1 MLQKYIRY
9 CTKKVL
15 DAINIATM
23 ELVNMGHAVFTTEFL
38 LLGLLVQNDSSIIT
52 IMEQLKL
59 DTDRLK
65 KRLTDDIFASLEN
78 QTTKIAKAG
87 NIQLT
92 ISGEVDKV
100 FELALQESKTMGD
113 KLISTEALFL
123 ALFDSQSGKVSEIL
137 KDAGLAKE
145 NVKSAIDE
153 IRGGRKVVNQDDESK
168 LDVLKEYTLDLLELA
183 RQGELDPVIGR
194 EKEIERIIQ
203 ILSRRKKNNPVLI
216 GEAGVGKTVIVEGL
230 AQQIV
235 AAEVPQS
242 LLSKRILSL
251 DMAALIAGASVRG
264 EFEGRLK
271 SIRDTIID
279 SGGRIILFIDELHTV
294 VGVGGGASG
303 GMGAPDILKPALA
316 RGQLQLIGATTYD
329 DYRKHIESDRALA
342 RRFQTVQVNAPG
354 IDDTRKILEGLKP
367 YYEKHHNIDYTP
379 ESLDAAARLSDR
391 YITDRAQPDKAI
403 DLLDEAGSKKH
414 LEMHYTPPDLKKLE
428 NEKRAQTALKK
439 EAFERQDFE
448 EATKHHAELQIIEE
462 QLVTKKEMWQKELKE
477 KDTSVTSEDIAGVV
491 SSWTGIPASR
501 MLEGE
506 AGKLAH
512 MEEKIHE
519 RIVAQEAAV
528 GAIADAIRRNRAG
541 LREASRPI
549 GTFLFLGPTGVGK
562 TELAKTLAEFL
573 FDDETHIVRLDMS
586 EYMERH
592 EVAKLIGAPPGYV
605 GYGEGGQLTERI
617 RRVPYAVVLL
627 DEVEKAHPD
636 VFNMLLQVLDEGRL
650 TDAQG
655 HVVSFRNTLIIGT
668 SNIGSEKLAEK
679 HEIGFKSGTGIISHD
694 EAKDMILSEVKKYFK
709 PEFLNRLDDMIV
721 FHSLTKKHMSHILD
735 ILLNRLIKRLKEEE
749 ISLEIGAEIKEKL
762 VADGHE
768 PKYGARPLKR
778 AIEREIENK
787 LSLCIVNRQFQSG
800 DKIKAIIKDK
810 EIAFKKIST
819 KKNKGSLRK

>member
-15 DAINIATM
+15 DAINIGTM
-23 ELVNMGHAVFTTEFL
+23 ELVNMRHNVFTVEFV
-38 LLGLLVQNDSSIIT
+38 LLGLLFQNDSSIIT
-52 IMEQLKL
+52 IAEQLKL
-59 DTDRLK
+59 DTEEIK
-65 KRLTDDIFASLEN
+65 KRLMDAIFASIDS
-78 QTTKIAKAG
+78 QTSNLPMTG
-87 NIQLT
+87 SVQLV
-92 ISGEVDKV
+92 ISSEVEKV
-100 FELALQESKTMGD
+100 FEQALQESKTMGD

-123 ALFDSQSGKVSEIL
+123 ALLNPQAGKTAEI
-137 KDAGLAKE
+137 AKE
-145 NVKSAIDE
+145 VGLDLENVRNAIKE
-153 IRGGRKVVNQDDESK
+153 IRGGRKVINQDDESK
-168 LDVLKEYTLDLLELA
+168 LDVLKEYTVDLIELA

-194 EKEIERIIQ
+194 EKEIERVIQ

-235 AAEVPQS
+235 TSEAPQS

-251 DMAALIAGASVRG
+251 DMAALIAGAGVRG
-264 EFEGRLK
+264 EFEARLK
-271 SIRDTIID
+271 SIRDSIID
-279 SGGRIILFIDELHTV
+279 AGGRIILFIDELHTV

-329 DYRKHIESDRALA
+329 DYRKFIESDKALA

-354 IDDTRKILEGLKP
+354 IEDTIRILEGLKP
-367 YYEKHHNIDYTP
+367 YYAKHHDIDYSP
-379 ESLDAAARLSDR
+379 ESLDAAARLSER

-414 LEMHYTPPDLKKLE
+414 LEMHYTPPNIKKLE
-428 NEKRAQTALKK
+428 NEKRTQTALKM

-448 EATKHHAELQIIEE
+448 EATRHHAELQVIEKDLAIE
-462 QLVTKKEMWQKELKE
+462 KEKWQAELKE
-477 KDTSVTSEDIAGVV
+477 KDTTVTSEDIANIV
-491 SSWTGIPASR
+491 SNWTGIPASR
-501 MLEGE
+501 MME
-506 AGKLAH
+506 AEADKLAH

-541 LREASRPI
+541 LREVSRPI
-549 GTFLFLGPTGVGK
+549 SAFLFLGPTGVGK
-562 TELAKTLAEFL
+562 TELAKALAEFL
-573 FDDETHIVRLDMS
+573 FDDETRIVRLDMS

-605 GYGEGGQLTERI
+605 GYGEGGQLTEKI
-617 RRVPYAVVLL
+617 KRVPYAVVLL
-627 DEVEKAHPD
+627 DEIEKAHPD

-655 HVVSFRNTLIIGT
+655 HVISFRNTIIIGT
-668 SNIGSEKLAEK
+668 SNIGGEKLAEQ
-679 HEIGFKSGTGIISHD
+679 HSIGFLSGPGVISHD
-694 EAKDMILSEVKKYFK
+694 EAKELVMAEVKKHFK

-721 FHSLTKKHMSHILD
+721 FHSLTKEHISSILD
-735 ILLNRLIKRLKEEE
+735 ILLAKLIKRLEEE
-749 ISLEIGAEIKEKL
+749 GISLEIGPEIKEKL
-762 VADGHE
+762 ATDGYE

-787 LSLCIVNRQFQSG
+787 LSLSIVNRQFQSG
-800 DKIKAIIKDK
+800 DKVKAIIKDK
-810 EIAFKKIST
+810 EITFEKIPVSV
-819 KKNKGSLRK
+819 KS

>member
-100 FELALQESKTMGD
+100 FEIALQESKTMGD

-123 ALFDSQSGKVSEIL
+123 ALFDSQSGKVAEIL

-145 NVKSAIDE
+145 NIKSAIDE

-655 HVVSFRNTLIIGT
+655 HVVSFRNTIIIGT

>member
-145 NVKSAIDE
+145 NIKSAIDE

-354 IDDTRKILEGLKP
+354 IEDTRKILEGLKP

-491 SSWTGIPASR
+491 SSWTGIPASK

-655 HVVSFRNTLIIGT
+655 HVVSFRNTIIIGT

-762 VADGHE
+762 VADGYE

-800 DKIKAIIKDK
+800 DKVKAIIKDK
-810 EIAFKKIST
+810 EIAFKKIPT

>member
-23 ELVNMGHAVFTTEFL
+23 ELVNMGHTVFTTEFV

-123 ALFDSQSGKVSEIL
+123 ALFDSQSGKVAEIL
-137 KDAGLAKE
+137 KDAGLAME
-145 NVKSAIDE
+145 SVRTAITE
-153 IRGGRKVVNQDDESK
+153 IRGGRKIVDQDDESK
-168 LDVLKEYTLDLLELA
+168 VDVLKEYTMDLLELA

-235 AAEVPQS
+235 AADVPQS

-329 DYRKHIESDRALA
+329 DYRTHIESDRALA

-354 IDDTRKILEGLKP
+354 IEDTKKILEGLKP

-379 ESLDAAARLSDR
+379 ESLDAAARLSER

-403 DLLDEAGSKKH
+403 DLLDEAGAKKH
-414 LEMHYTPPDLKKLE
+414 LEMHYTPPDVKKLE
-428 NEKRAQTALKK
+428 NEKRTQTALKK

-448 EATKHHAELQIIEE
+448 EATKHHAKLQVIEK
-462 QLVTKKEMWQKELKE
+462 QLVTEEGKWQKELKE
-477 KDTSVTSEDIAGVV
+477 KDISVTSDDIASIV

-501 MLEGE
+501 MLKSE
-506 AGKLAH
+506 ADKLAH

-519 RIVAQEAAV
+519 RIVAQQAAV
-528 GAIADAIRRNRAG
+528 KAIADAIRRNRAG

-549 GTFLFLGPTGVGK
+549 GAFLFLGPTGVGK

-573 FDDETHIVRLDMS
+573 FDDETRIVRLDMS

-605 GYGEGGQLTERI
+605 GYGEGGQLTEKI
-617 RRVPYAVVLL
+617 KRVPYSVVLL
-627 DEVEKAHPD
+627 DEIEKAHPD

-655 HVVSFRNTLIIGT
+655 HVVSFRNTIIIGT
-668 SNIGSEKLAEK
+668 SNIGSEKLADK
-679 HEIGFKSGTGIISHD
+679 HEIGFKSGPGIISHD

-735 ILLNRLIKRLKEEE
+735 ILLDRLIKRLKEEE
-749 ISLEIGAEIKEKL
+749 IYLEIDSEIKKKL
-762 VADGHE
+762 VTDGYE
-768 PKYGARPLKR
+768 PQYGARPLKR

-787 LSLCIVNRQFQSG
+787 LSLCIVNREFQSG
-800 DKIKAIIKDK
+800 DKVKAIIKDE
-810 EIAFKKIST
+810 EIAFEKI
-819 KKNKGSLRK
+819 

>member
-9 CTKKVL
+9 CTKKLL
-15 DAINIATM
+15 DAINIGTM
-23 ELVNMGHAVFTTEFL
+23 ELVNMGHTVFTTEFV
-38 LLGLLVQNDSSIIT
+38 LLGLLVQNDSTIIT

-59 DTDRLK
+59 DTEGLK
-65 KRLTDDIFASLEN
+65 KRLMDDIFASLDN
-78 QTTKIAKAG
+78 QTTNIAKTG
-87 NIQLT
+87 NMQLV
-92 ISGEVDKV
+92 ISGELDKV
-100 FELALQESKTMGD
+100 FELALQESRKMED

-123 ALFDSQSGKVSEIL
+123 ALFDPQSGKTAEIL
-137 KDAGLAKE
+137 KGAGLDQE
-145 NVKSAIDE
+145 NVRTAIKE
-153 IRGGRKVVNQDDESK
+153 IRGGRKIVDQDDESK

-251 DMAALIAGASVRG
+251 DMTSLIAGASVRG

-279 SGGRIILFIDELHTV
+279 AEGRIILFIDELHTV
-294 VGVGGGASG
+294 VGVGGGAGG

-329 DYRKHIESDRALA
+329 DYRKFIETDRALA

-354 IDDTRKILEGLKP
+354 IEDTRKILEGLKP

-428 NEKRAQTALKK
+428 NEKRAQTALKM
-439 EAFERQDFE
+439 EAFERQDYE
-448 EATKHHAELQIIEE
+448 EATKHHAELQVIEK
-462 QLVTKKEMWQKELKE
+462 QLVAEKEKWQKELKE

-491 SSWTGIPASR
+491 SNWTGIPASK
-501 MLEGE
+501 MLKSE
-506 AGKLAH
+506 ADKLAH

-519 RIVAQEAAV
+519 RIVSQQAAV
-528 GAIADAIRRNRAG
+528 KAIADAIRRNRAG

-549 GTFLFLGPTGVGK
+549 GAFLFLGPTGVGK

-573 FDDETHIVRLDMS
+573 FDDETRIVRLDMS

-605 GYGEGGQLTERI
+605 GYGEGGQLTEKI
-617 RRVPYAVVLL
+617 KRVPYAVVLL
-627 DEVEKAHPD
+627 DEIEKAHPD

-655 HVVSFRNTLIIGT
+655 HVVSFRNTIIIGT
-668 SNIGSEKLAEK
+668 SNIGSEKLADK
-679 HEIGFKSGTGIISHD
+679 HEIGFKSGPGIISHD

-721 FHSLTKKHMSHILD
+721 FHSLTKEHMSRILD
-735 ILLNRLIKRLKEEE
+735 ILLNRLIKRLEEEE
-749 ISLEIGAEIKEKL
+749 IYLEIGAEIKKKL
-762 VADGHE
+762 VIDGYE

-810 EIAFKKIST
+810 EIAFEKI
-819 KKNKGSLRK
+819 

>member
-15 DAINIATM
+15 EAINIGTM
-23 ELVNMGHAVFTTEFL
+23 ELVNMGHTVFTTEFV
-38 LLGLLVQNDSSIIT
+38 LLGLLVQNDSTIIT

-59 DTDRLK
+59 DTEGLK
-65 KRLTDDIFASLEN
+65 KRLMDDIFASLDN
-78 QTTKIAKAG
+78 QTTNIAKTG
-87 NIQLT
+87 NIQLV

-100 FELALQESKTMGD
+100 FEFALQESKMMGD

-123 ALFDSQSGKVSEIL
+123 ALFDPQSGKTAEIL
-137 KDAGLAKE
+137 KGAGLEQE
-145 NVKSAIDE
+145 NVRTAIKE

-194 EKEIERIIQ
+194 EKEIERVIQ
-203 ILSRRKKNNPVLI
+203 ILSRRKKNNPVII

-242 LLSKRILSL
+242 LLSKKILSL
-251 DMAALIAGASVRG
+251 DMAALIAGAGVRG

-271 SIRDTIID
+271 SIRDAIID
-279 SGGRIILFIDELHTV
+279 AGGRIILFIDELHTV
-294 VGVGGGASG
+294 VGVGGGAGG

-329 DYRKHIESDRALA
+329 DYRKYIEPDRALA

-354 IDDTRKILEGLKP
+354 IEDTRKILEGLKF

-403 DLLDEAGSKKH
+403 DLLDEAGAKKH
-414 LEMHYTPPDLKKLE
+414 LEMHYTPPDIKKLE
-428 NEKRAQTALKK
+428 NEKRTHTALKM

-448 EATKHHAELQIIEE
+448 EATKHHAELQVIEK
-462 QLVTKKEMWQKELKE
+462 QLVTEKEKWQKELKD
-477 KDTSVTSEDIAGVV
+477 KDTSVTSEDIAGIV
-491 SSWTGIPASR
+491 SNWTGIPASR

-655 HVVSFRNTLIIGT
+655 HVVSFRNTIIIGT

-679 HEIGFKSGTGIISHD
+679 QEIGFKSGPGIISHD

-721 FHSLTKKHMSHILD
+721 FHSLTKEHMSHILD

-762 VADGHE
+762 VIDGYE

-800 DKIKAIIKDK
+800 DKVKAIIKSN
-810 EIAFKKIST
+810 EIAFEKI
-819 KKNKGSLRK
+819 

>member
-15 DAINIATM
+15 DAVNIGTM
-23 ELVNMGHAVFTTEFL
+23 ELVNMGHTVFTTEFV
-38 LLGLLVQNDSSIIT
+38 LLGLLVQNDSSIIA
-52 IMEQLKL
+52 IIEQLKL
-59 DTDRLK
+59 DTERLK

-78 QTTKIAKAG
+78 QEGDIAKTG
-87 NIQLT
+87 KIQLV

-100 FELALQESKTMGD
+100 FELALQESKLMED
-113 KLISTEALFL
+113 KFISTEALFL
-123 ALFDSQSGKVSEIL
+123 ALFNPQSGKTAEIL
-137 KDAGLAKE
+137 NKAGLDQK
-145 NVKSAIDE
+145 NVRTAIKE
-153 IRGGRKVVNQDDESK
+153 IRGGRKIVDQDDESK
-168 LDVLKEYTLDLLELA
+168 VDVLKEYTLDLLELA

-194 EKEIERIIQ
+194 EKEIARIIQ

-242 LLSKRILSL
+242 LLSKKILSL

-271 SIRDTIID
+271 TIRDTIID
-279 SGGRIILFIDELHTV
+279 AGGRIILFIDELHTV

-354 IDDTRKILEGLKP
+354 IDDTKKILEGLKP

-379 ESLDAAARLSDR
+379 ESLDAAARLSER
-391 YITDRAQPDKAI
+391 YITDRSQPDKAI

-414 LEMHYTPPDLKKLE
+414 LEMHYTPPGLKKLE
-428 NEKRAQTALKK
+428 NEKRTQTALKK
-439 EAFERQDFE
+439 EAFEKQDFE

-462 QLVTKKEMWQKELKE
+462 QLVTEKKKWKKELKG
-477 KDTSVTSEDIAGVV
+477 KDSSVTAEDIAGVV
-491 SSWTGIPASR
+491 SSSTGIPASR
-501 MLEGE
+501 MLKSE
-506 AGKLAH
+506 ANKLAH

-519 RIVAQEAAV
+519 RIVAQQAAV
-528 GAIADAIRRNRAG
+528 KAIADAIRRNRAG

-549 GTFLFLGPTGVGK
+549 GAFLFLGPTGVGK

-573 FDDETHIVRLDMS
+573 FDDETRIVRLDMS

-617 RRVPYAVVLL
+617 KRVPYAVVLL

-636 VFNMLLQVLDEGRL
+636 VFNMLLQVIDEGRL

-655 HVVSFRNTLIIGT
+655 HVISFRNTIIIGT
-668 SNIGSEKLAEK
+668 SNIGSEKLADK

-721 FHSLTKKHMSHILD
+721 FHSLTKEHMSHILD
-735 ILLNRLIKRLKEEE
+735 ILLNRLIKRLEEEE
-749 ISLEIGAEIKEKL
+749 IYLEIDSMIKEKL
-762 VADGHE
+762 VKDGYE
-768 PKYGARPLKR
+768 PQYGARPLKR
-778 AIEREIENK
+778 TIEREIENK
-787 LSLCIVNRQFQSG
+787 LSLCIVNQQFQSG
-800 DKIKAIIKDK
+800 DKIKAIIKDE
-810 EIAFKKIST
+810 EIGFEKVT
-819 KKNKGSLRK
+819 V

>member
-15 DAINIATM
+15 DAINIGTM
-23 ELVNMGHAVFTTEFL
+23 ELVNMGHAVFTTEFV
-38 LLGLLVQNDSSIIT
+38 LLGLLVQNDSSLIT

-59 DTDRLK
+59 DTERLK
-65 KRLTDDIFASLEN
+65 KRLTDDIFASLDN
-78 QTTKIAKAG
+78 QTTNIAKTDK
-87 NIQLT
+87 IQLV

-100 FELALQESKTMGD
+100 FELALQESKMMED
-113 KLISTEALFL
+113 KLISTQALFL
-123 ALFDSQSGKVSEIL
+123 ALFDPQSGKTAEIL
-137 KDAGLAKE
+137 KEAGLDRE
-145 NVKSAIDE
+145 NVRTAIKE
-153 IRGGRKVVNQDDESK
+153 IRSGRKIVNQDDESK

-251 DMAALIAGASVRG
+251 DMAALIAGAGVRG

-354 IDDTRKILEGLKP
+354 IEDTIKILEGLKP
-367 YYEKHHNIDYTP
+367 YYEKHHNIDYTS

-428 NEKRAQTALKK
+428 NEKRTHTALKM

-462 QLVTKKEMWQKELKE
+462 QLDTEKEKWQKELKE

-491 SSWTGIPASR
+491 SNWTGIPASR

-506 AGKLAH
+506 ADKLAH

-541 LREASRPI
+541 LREASKPI

-562 TELAKTLAEFL
+562 TELAKTIAEFL
-573 FDDETHIVRLDMS
+573 FDDEARIVRLDMS

-592 EVAKLIGAPPGYV
+592 EVAKLIGAPPGYI
-605 GYGEGGQLTERI
+605 GYGEGGQLTEKIKRM
-617 RRVPYAVVLL
+617 PYAVVLL

-655 HVVSFRNTLIIGT
+655 HVVSFRNTIIIGT

-679 HEIGFKSGTGIISHD
+679 HEIGFKSAPGIMSHD
-694 EAKDMILSEVKKYFK
+694 EAKDMVLTEVKKYFK

-721 FHSLTKKHMSHILD
+721 FHSLTKEHISRILD
-735 ILLNRLIKRLKEEE
+735 ILLNRLLKRLKEEE
-749 ISLEIGAEIKEKL
+749 IYLEIDSDIKEKL
-762 VADGHE
+762 IIDGYE
-768 PKYGARPLKR
+768 PQYGARPLKR

-787 LSLCIVNRQFQSG
+787 LSLCIVNRHFQPG
-800 DKIKAIIKDK
+800 DKVKAIIKDE
-810 EIAFKKIST
+810 EIAFEKI
-819 KKNKGSLRK
+819 

>member
-100 FELALQESKTMGD
+100 FEIALQESKTMGD

-462 QLVTKKEMWQKELKE
+462 QLVTKKERWQKELKE

-491 SSWTGIPASR
+491 SSWTGIPASK

-655 HVVSFRNTLIIGT
+655 HVVSFRNTIIIGT

-721 FHSLTKKHMSHILD
+721 FHSLTKKHMPHILD

>member
-15 DAINIATM
+15 DAINIGTM
-23 ELVNMGHAVFTTEFL
+23 ELVNMGHTVFTTEFV
-38 LLGLLVQNDSSIIT
+38 LLGLLVQNDSSVIA

-59 DTDRLK
+59 DTEGTK
-65 KRLTDDIFASLEN
+65 KRLMDDIFASLDN
-78 QTTKIAKAG
+78 QTTNNNITKTG
-87 NIQLT
+87 NVQLV
-92 ISGEVDKV
+92 ISGEVEKV
-100 FELALQESKTMGD
+100 FELALQESKVMED

-123 ALFDSQSGKVSEIL
+123 ALFNPQSGKTAEIL
-137 KDAGLAKE
+137 KGAGLTPE
-145 NVKSAIDE
+145 NARTAIKE

-194 EKEIERIIQ
+194 EEEIERVIQ

-242 LLSKRILSL
+242 LLSKKILSL
-251 DMAALIAGASVRG
+251 DMAALIAGAGVRG

-271 SIRDTIID
+271 SIRDSIID
-279 SGGRIILFIDELHTV
+279 AGGRIILFIDELHTV

-329 DYRKHIESDRALA
+329 DYRKYIESDRALA
-342 RRFQTVQVNAPG
+342 RRFQTIQINAPG
-354 IDDTRKILEGLKP
+354 IEDTRKILDGLRP
-367 YYEKHHNIDYTP
+367 YYEKHHDINYTP
-379 ESLDAAARLSDR
+379 ESLDAAAHLSDR

-414 LEMHYTPPDLKKLE
+414 LEMHYTPPDIKKLE
-428 NEKRAQTALKK
+428 NEKRTHEALKM

-448 EATKHHAELQIIEE
+448 EATKHHAELQVIEK
-462 QLVTKKEMWQKELKE
+462 QLITEKEKWQNELNE
-477 KDTSVTSEDIAGVV
+477 KDTSVTSEDIASVV
-491 SSWTGIPASR
+491 SKWTGIPASR
-501 MLEGE
+501 MLEQE
-506 AGKLAH
+506 ADKLAH

-541 LREASRPI
+541 LREASKPI

-573 FDDETHIVRLDMS
+573 FDDETRIVRLDMS

-605 GYGEGGQLTERI
+605 GYGEGGQLTEKIKRM
-617 RRVPYAVVLL
+617 PYAVVLL

-655 HVVSFRNTLIIGT
+655 HVVSFRNTIIIGT
-668 SNIGSEKLAEK
+668 SNIGSEKLADK
-679 HEIGFKSGTGIISHD
+679 HEIGFKSGSGIISHD

-721 FHSLTKKHMSHILD
+721 FHSLTKEHISRILD
-735 ILLNRLIKRLKEEE
+735 ILLNRLLKRLKEEG
-749 ISLEIGAEIKEKL
+749 IYLEIDSEIKEKL
-762 VADGHE
+762 IIEGYE
-768 PKYGARPLKR
+768 PQYGARPLKR

-787 LSLCIVNRQFQSG
+787 LSLCIVNRKFQSG
-800 DKIKAIIKDK
+800 DKVKAIIKDK
-810 EIAFKKIST
+810 EIGFEKVSV
-819 KKNKGSLRK
+819 

>member
-462 QLVTKKEMWQKELKE
+462 QLVTKKERWQKELKE

-655 HVVSFRNTLIIGT
+655 HVVSFRNTIIIGT

-762 VADGHE
+762 VTDGYE

>member
-15 DAINIATM
+15 EAINIGTM
-23 ELVNMGHAVFTTEFL
+23 ELVNMGHTVFTTEFV
-38 LLGLLVQNDSSIIT
+38 LLGLLVQIDSSIIA

-59 DTDRLK
+59 DTQGIK

-78 QTTKIAKAG
+78 ETANIAKTG
-87 NIQLT
+87 KIQLA

-100 FELALQESKTMGD
+100 FELALQEAKSMED
-113 KLISTEALFL
+113 KLISTETLFL
-123 ALFDSQSGKVSEIL
+123 ALFNPQSGKTAEIL
-137 KDAGLAKE
+137 KDASLDQE
-145 NVKSAIDE
+145 NVRTAIKE
-153 IRGGRKVVNQDDESK
+153 IRGERKIVDQDDESK
-168 LDVLKEYTLDLLELA
+168 VDVLKEYTLDLLELA

-242 LLSKRILSL
+242 LLSKKILSL

-279 SGGRIILFIDELHTV
+279 AGGHIILFIDELHTV

-354 IDDTRKILEGLKP
+354 IEDTKKILEGLKP

-379 ESLDAAARLSDR
+379 ESLDAAARLSER
-391 YITDRAQPDKAI
+391 YIIDRAQPDKAI

-414 LEMHYTPPDLKKLE
+414 LQMHYTPPDLKKLE
-428 NEKRAQTALKK
+428 NEKRTQTALKK
-439 EAFERQDFE
+439 EAFEKQDFE
-448 EATKHHAELQIIEE
+448 EATKHHAELQVIEE
-462 QLVTKKEMWQKELKE
+462 QLVTEKKKWKKELKG
-477 KDTSVTSEDIAGVV
+477 KDSSVTSEDIAGVV

-501 MLEGE
+501 MLKSE
-506 AGKLAH
+506 ADKLAN
-512 MEEKIHE
+512 MEGKIHE
-519 RIVAQEAAV
+519 RIVAQQAAV
-528 GAIADAIRRNRAG
+528 KAIANAIRRNRAG

-549 GTFLFLGPTGVGK
+549 GAFLFLGPTGVGK

-573 FDDETHIVRLDMS
+573 FDDETRIVRLDMS

-617 RRVPYAVVLL
+617 KRVPYAVVLL

-655 HVVSFRNTLIIGT
+655 HVISFRNTIIIGT
-668 SNIGSEKLAEK
+668 SNIGSEKLADK

-721 FHSLTKKHMSHILD
+721 FHSLTKEHMSHILD
-735 ILLNRLIKRLKEEE
+735 ILLNRLITRLKEEE
-749 ISLEIGAEIKEKL
+749 IYLEIDSGIKEKL
-762 VADGHE
+762 VKDGYE
-768 PKYGARPLKR
+768 PQYGARPLKR

-800 DKIKAIIKDK
+800 DKIKAIIKDDGIGFEK
-810 EIAFKKIST
+810 VSV
-819 KKNKGSLRK
+819 

>member
-100 FELALQESKTMGD
+100 FEIALQESKTMGD

-123 ALFDSQSGKVSEIL
+123 ALFDSQSGKVAEIL

-145 NVKSAIDE
+145 NIKSAIDE

-462 QLVTKKEMWQKELKE
+462 QLVTKKERWQKELKE

-655 HVVSFRNTLIIGT
+655 HVVSFRNTIIIGT

>member
-168 LDVLKEYTLDLLELA
+168 LDVLKEYTLDLLDLA

-354 IDDTRKILEGLKP
+354 IEDTRKILEGLKP

-414 LEMHYTPPDLKKLE
+414 LEMHYTPPYLKKLE

-491 SSWTGIPASR
+491 SSWTGIPASK

-655 HVVSFRNTLIIGT
+655 HVVSFRNTIIIGT

>member
-15 DAINIATM
+15 EAINIGTM
-23 ELVNMGHAVFTTEFL
+23 ELVNMGHTVFTTEFV
-38 LLGLLVQNDSSIIT
+38 LLGLLVQNDSSIIA

-59 DTDRLK
+59 DTEGIK
-65 KRLTDDIFASLEN
+65 KRLTDDIFASLDN
-78 QTTKIAKAG
+78 QTANIAKTG
-87 NIQLT
+87 NIQLV

-100 FELALQESKTMGD
+100 FEFALQESKLMDD
-113 KLISTEALFL
+113 KLISTETLFL
-123 ALFDSQSGKVSEIL
+123 ALFNPQSGKTAEIL
-137 KDAGLAKE
+137 KNAGLDQEK
-145 NVKSAIDE
+145 VRTAIKE
-153 IRGGRKVVNQDDESK
+153 IRGGRKIVNQDDESK
-168 LDVLKEYTLDLLELA
+168 VDVLKEYTLDLLELA

-242 LLSKRILSL
+242 LLSKKILSL

-279 SGGRIILFIDELHTV
+279 AGGRIILFIDELHTV

-354 IDDTRKILEGLKP
+354 IDDTKKILEGLKP
-367 YYEKHHNIDYTP
+367 YYEKHHNINYTP
-379 ESLDAAARLSDR
+379 ESLDAAARLSER
-391 YITDRAQPDKAI
+391 YIIDRAQPDKAI

-439 EAFERQDFE
+439 EAFEKQDFE
-448 EATKHHAELQIIEE
+448 EATKHHAELQVIEE
-462 QLVTKKEMWQKELKE
+462 HLVTEKKKWKKELKR
-477 KDTSVTSEDIAGVV
+477 KDSSVTSEDIAGVV

-501 MLEGE
+501 MLKSE
-506 AGKLAH
+506 ADKLAN
-512 MEEKIHE
+512 MEGKIHE
-519 RIVAQEAAV
+519 RIVAQQAAV
-528 GAIADAIRRNRAG
+528 KAIADAIRRNRAG

-549 GTFLFLGPTGVGK
+549 GAFLFLGPTGVGK

-573 FDDETHIVRLDMS
+573 FDDETRIVRLDMS

-617 RRVPYAVVLL
+617 KRVPYAVVLL

-655 HVVSFRNTLIIGT
+655 HVISFRNTIIIGT
-668 SNIGSEKLAEK
+668 SNIGSEKLADK

-721 FHSLTKKHMSHILD
+721 FHSLTKEHMSHILD
-735 ILLNRLIKRLKEEE
+735 ILLNRLITRLKEEE
-749 ISLEIGAEIKEKL
+749 IYLEIDSGIKEKL
-762 VADGHE
+762 AADGYE
-768 PKYGARPLKR
+768 PQYGARPLKR

-787 LSLCIVNRQFQSG
+787 LSLCIVNRQFKAG
-800 DKIKAIIKDK
+800 DKIKAIIKGD
-810 EIAFKKIST
+810 EIGFEKVSV
-819 KKNKGSLRK
+819 

>member
-123 ALFDSQSGKVSEIL
+123 ALFDSQSGKVAEIL

-145 NVKSAIDE
+145 NIKSAIDE

-354 IDDTRKILEGLKP
+354 IEDTRKILEGLKP

-462 QLVTKKEMWQKELKE
+462 QLVTKKERWQKELKE

-491 SSWTGIPASR
+491 SSWTGIPASK

-655 HVVSFRNTLIIGT
+655 HVVSFRNTIIIGT

>member
-15 DAINIATM
+15 EAINIGTM
-23 ELVNMGHAVFTTEFL
+23 ELVNMGHTVFTTEFV
-38 LLGLLVQNDSSIIT
+38 LLGLLVQNDSTIIT

-59 DTDRLK
+59 DTEGLK
-65 KRLTDDIFASLEN
+65 KRLMDDIFASLDN
-78 QTTKIAKAG
+78 QTANIAKTG
-87 NIQLT
+87 NIQLV

-100 FELALQESKTMGD
+100 FELALQESKMMGD

-123 ALFDSQSGKVSEIL
+123 ALFDPQSGITAEIL
-137 KDAGLAKE
+137 KGVGFEQE
-145 NVKSAIDE
+145 NVRTAIKE

-194 EKEIERIIQ
+194 EKEIERVIQ
-203 ILSRRKKNNPVLI
+203 ILSRRKKNNPVII

-242 LLSKRILSL
+242 LLSKKILSL
-251 DMAALIAGASVRG
+251 DMAALIAGAGVRG

-271 SIRDTIID
+271 SIRDAIID
-279 SGGRIILFIDELHTV
+279 AGGRIILFIDELHTV
-294 VGVGGGASG
+294 VGVGGGAGG

-329 DYRKHIESDRALA
+329 DYRKYIESDRALA

-354 IDDTRKILEGLKP
+354 IEDTKKILEGLKL

-403 DLLDEAGSKKH
+403 DLLDEAGAKKH
-414 LEMHYTPPDLKKLE
+414 LEMHYTPPDIKKLE
-428 NEKRAQTALKK
+428 NEKRTHAALKM

-448 EATKHHAELQIIEE
+448 EATKHHAELQTIEE
-462 QLVTKKEMWQKELKE
+462 QLVTEKKKWQKELKE
-477 KDTSVTSEDIAGVV
+477 KDTSVTSEDIAGIV
-491 SSWTGIPASR
+491 SNWTGIPASR

-655 HVVSFRNTLIIGT
+655 HVVSFRNTIIIGT

-679 HEIGFKSGTGIISHD
+679 HEIGFKSGLGIISHD

-721 FHSLTKKHMSHILD
+721 FHSLTKEHMSHILD

-749 ISLEIGAEIKEKL
+749 IYLEINSKIKKKL
-762 VADGHE
+762 VTDGYE

-800 DKIKAIIKDK
+800 DKIKAIIKDE
-810 EIAFKKIST
+810 EIGFEKVSV
-819 KKNKGSLRK
+819 

>member
-153 IRGGRKVVNQDDESK
+153 IRGGRKVVNQDDERK

-462 QLVTKKEMWQKELKE
+462 QLVTKKERWQKELKE

-655 HVVSFRNTLIIGT
+655 HVVSFRNTIIIGT

-762 VADGHE
+762 VTDGYE

-800 DKIKAIIKDK
+800 DKVKAIIKDK

>member
-15 DAINIATM
+15 EAINIGTM
-23 ELVNMGHAVFTTEFL
+23 ELVNMGHTVFTTEFV
-38 LLGLLVQNDSSIIT
+38 LLGLLVQNDSSIIA

-59 DTDRLK
+59 DTEGIK
-65 KRLTDDIFASLEN
+65 KRLTDDIFASLDN
-78 QTTKIAKAG
+78 QTANIAKTG
-87 NIQLT
+87 NIQLV

-100 FELALQESKTMGD
+100 FEFALQESKLMDD
-113 KLISTEALFL
+113 KLISTETLFL
-123 ALFDSQSGKVSEIL
+123 ALFNPQSGKTAEIL
-137 KDAGLAKE
+137 KNAGLDQEK
-145 NVKSAIDE
+145 VRTAIKE
-153 IRGGRKVVNQDDESK
+153 IRGGRKIVNQDDESK
-168 LDVLKEYTLDLLELA
+168 VDVLKEYTLDLLELA

-242 LLSKRILSL
+242 LLSKKILSL

-279 SGGRIILFIDELHTV
+279 AGGRIILFIDELHTV

-354 IDDTRKILEGLKP
+354 IDDTKKILEGLKP

-379 ESLDAAARLSDR
+379 ESLDAAARLSER
-391 YITDRAQPDKAI
+391 YIIDRAQPDKAI
-403 DLLDEAGSKKH
+403 DLLDEAGSRKH
-414 LEMHYTPPDLKKLE
+414 LQMHYTPPDLKKLE
-428 NEKRAQTALKK
+428 NEKRTQTALKK
-439 EAFERQDFE
+439 EAFEKQDFE

-462 QLVTKKEMWQKELKE
+462 QLVTEKKKWKKELKG
-477 KDTSVTSEDIAGVV
+477 KDTSVTAEDIAGVV
-491 SSWTGIPASR
+491 SNWTGIPASR
-501 MLEGE
+501 MLKSE
-506 AGKLAH
+506 ANKLAK

-519 RIVAQEAAV
+519 RIVAQQAAV
-528 GAIADAIRRNRAG
+528 KAIADAIRRNRAG

-549 GTFLFLGPTGVGK
+549 GAFLFLGPTGVGK

-573 FDDETHIVRLDMS
+573 FDDETRIVRLDMS

-617 RRVPYAVVLL
+617 KRVPYAVVLL

-655 HVVSFRNTLIIGT
+655 HVISFRNTIIIGT
-668 SNIGSEKLAEK
+668 SNIGSEKLADK

-721 FHSLTKKHMSHILD
+721 FHSLTKEHISHILD
-735 ILLNRLIKRLKEEE
+735 ILLNRLTKRLEEEE
-749 ISLEIGAEIKEKL
+749 IYLEIDSGIKDKL
-762 VADGHE
+762 VKDGYE
-768 PKYGARPLKR
+768 TQYGARPLKR

-800 DKIKAIIKDK
+800 DKIKAIIKDE
-810 EIAFKKIST
+810 EIDFEKI
-819 KKNKGSLRK
+819 

>member
-1 MLQKYIRY
+1 M
-9 CTKKVL
+9 
-15 DAINIATM
+15 
-23 ELVNMGHAVFTTEFL
+23 
-38 LLGLLVQNDSSIIT
+38 
-52 IMEQLKL
+52 
-59 DTDRLK
+59 
-65 KRLTDDIFASLEN
+65 
-78 QTTKIAKAG
+78 
-87 NIQLT
+87 
-92 ISGEVDKV
+92 
-100 FELALQESKTMGD
+100 
-113 KLISTEALFL
+113 
-123 ALFDSQSGKVSEIL
+123 
-137 KDAGLAKE
+137 
-145 NVKSAIDE
+145 
-153 IRGGRKVVNQDDESK
+153 
-168 LDVLKEYTLDLLELA
+168 ELA

-655 HVVSFRNTLIIGT
+655 HVVSFRNTIIIGT